1 MAHAQLGP
9 PRSRGLRPPCPNH
22 AWSRLRAARRTP
34 FSLAGRWRRH
44 RAASATSASRYKRG
58 RPPPPLVGF
67 FGGGSNPCLAV
78 VARPNTSRVVD
89 AFRGQGSSGRARPAA
104 TRKRRRPMGTHY
116 IVCRS
121 RVAWYN
127 KVIVATYHAPHSPG
141 SAAPSLSDVSSAAS
155 SALAFSSAFFFFLRR
170 FFSLRL
176 CSSSCASATATSAAF
191 FFFRHQ

>member
-58 RPPPPLVGF
+58 RPPPLGRI
-67 FGGGSNPCLAV
+67 FGGGSTPCLAV

-127 KVIVATYHAPHSPG
+127 KVIVATYHAP
-141 SAAPSLSDVSSAAS
+141 SLSDASSAAS